1 MYNVITL
8 HIPFYAS
15 SASSSL
21 DWASSALT
29 HGFILFHTNSSRV
42 LAASQSFVLYLMG
55 SHEESSSYRIIIVCS
70 MFLYNNI
77 DFHFLGKFYF
87 GVYLEIF
94 LLSAIFILLYLIV
107 IRASGDD
114 NRN

>member
-1 MYNVITL
+1 
-8 HIPFYAS
+8 
-15 SASSSL
+15 
-21 DWASSALT
+21 
-29 HGFILFHTNSSRV
+29 
-42 LAASQSFVLYLMG
+42 
-55 SHEESSSYRIIIVCS
+55 

-94 LLSAIFILLYLIV
+94 QLSAIFILLYLIV